1 MGRFLK
7 KNIMHNEMSRKKVS
21 FHSPFQLFLLP
32 KNESTKTSINTIN
45 FHGKKIPHRKYCR
58 NQHMLALY
66 SLKTF
71 FSLLLEDNHLKCVS
85 NVMLKLHNSRNFSF
99 ARFLVGLL
107 KYKPGKYTELS

>member
-7 KNIMHNEMSRKKVS
+7 KTIMHNEISRKKVS

-45 FHGKKIPHRKYCR
+45 FHGKKSHIENTVGINTCR
-58 NQHMLALY
+58 LFTHLRL
-66 SLKTF
+66 F